1 LTAREHLRF
10 LLRSDV
16 DHNLPVA
23 QAVVQTRACAHG
35 RQDLDPMIG
44 LYGDQAGRQVGVM
57 AGGCGHG
64 VESVVQF
71 TGINRTVTLRVERFN
86 YSGNLTA
93 AVTYVYR
100 GPGPNGPWTK
110 VAEIDSRGSATR
122 YVDFTVNNGDWVY
135 YYAYGDT
142 SSGRRWG
149 QWDIAF
155 WNESVGHVSLTGG
168 RLTLTVDNDDNYN
181 VADYSL
187 NHMDFGN
194 IWFDTYDGGYYT
206 YNDYQSVSGINQPV
220 TVAVQIANYSVSGP
234 IRDSVMA
241 CQTQRGDILT
251 TQLYNGTS
259 YVTVYNGDSIRFAV
273 VLNTTGG
280 RRSFGFDAYLYNQ
293 NTGDFIDHF
302 NVSGYFGA

>member
-1 LTAREHLRF
+1 LIT
-10 LLRSDV
+10 
-16 DHNLPVA
+16 
-23 QAVVQTRACAHG
+23 T
-35 RQDLDPMIG
+35 
-44 LYGDQAGRQVGVM
+44 
-57 AGGCGHG
+57 
-64 VESVVQF
+64 
-71 TGINRTVTLRVERFN
+71 
-86 YSGNLTA
+86 
-93 AVTYVYR
+93 
-100 GPGPNGPWTK
+100 
-110 VAEIDSRGSATR
+110 
-122 YVDFTVNNGDWVY
+122 
-135 YYAYGDT
+135 
-142 SSGRRWG
+142 
-149 QWDIAF
+149 
-155 WNESVGHVSLTGG
+155 
-168 RLTLTVDNDDNYN
+168 NYN

-206 YNDYQSVSGINQPV
+206 YNNYQSVSGINQPV
-220 TVAVQIANYSVSGP
+220 TVVVQIANYSVSGP